1 MGPYGNAKANY
12 NLLATNK
19 KKWIKLL
26 DSSYSIFT
34 VRARGATMI
43 LFDIGVRT

>member
-19 KKWIKLL
+19 KNL
-26 DSSYSIFT
+26 DKALRFF
-34 VRARGATMI
+34 
-43 LFDIGVRT
+43 LFNIYR